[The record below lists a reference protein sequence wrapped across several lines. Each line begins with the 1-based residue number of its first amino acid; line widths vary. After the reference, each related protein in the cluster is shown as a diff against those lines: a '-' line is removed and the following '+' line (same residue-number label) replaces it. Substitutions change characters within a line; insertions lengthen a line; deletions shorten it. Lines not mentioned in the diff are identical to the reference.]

1 MRPLRRPPRAL
12 HIHSPEPP
20 HTRSSLP
27 QSNIRLD
34 VVTLLC
40 DADFRRR
47 PDTNRWS
54 HLDGRPFTKAE
65 QALAFSATREEFTI
79 AADQI
84 KREGDYRREYQEAV
98 EALPKLLLPY
108 FGQLP
113 TGATVSDVVPLLSD
127 EDRAEYLRLREA
139 LAPDGYLFASTD
151 E

>member
-1 MRPLRRPPRAL
+1 LTHR
-12 HIHSPEPP
+12 
-20 HTRSSLP
+20 
-27 QSNIRLD
+27 NIRLD

-54 HLDGRPFTKAE
+54 HRDGQPFTKAE
-65 QALAFSATREEFTI
+65 QALAFSATREEFMI
-79 AADQI
+79 AAGQI
-84 KREGDYRREYQEAV
+84 NREVDYHREYEEAV

-108 FGQLP
+108 LAQVPDGS
-113 TGATVSDVVPLLSD
+113 TVSDVLPLMSD